1 MATQPTNL
9 PVPSESP
16 RDLKF
21 NAGKIDEF
29 VTSMGWTYT
38 DRFGEKHYTIEGI
51 NYLAQQAMAGFGY
64 VILTGKTF
72 TTGATISTP
81 NEVLLNTADGEY
93 YKWTGSFAS
102 GPKVVPVN
110 STPSNSGG
118 IGPGAWIGVGDSSLR
133 SALAALSGAG
143 LIGFSQL
150 NSYPT
155 GTVGSALKSIRVTSS
170 SLGLSKNNADAAANA
185 TLLNTKLQS
194 LYDSGVREIYMDES
208 YPVDPGYDYSTYT
221 ESRRVLH
228 LQDFRFYGPASFTAA
243 QPYTGLYNVQ
253 VEDKLCGDPVVFN
266 SSNIVISKPSKK
278 SFKVVIFGDSI
289 SLDWADSLTLG
300 ICQSSIIK
308 AELQAQ
314 NPGCNFTFVNRAIG
328 GQTWLHANTKPTSFP
343 SWYTDTSKNWVDYVI
358 SEDPDIVV
366 MAFGMNDS
374 MGFNMGTMVSAINK
388 LNTGLPYAHKI
399 MCTCL
404 VPSRGSLYND
414 GLGIDGLGYQ
424 EGRNFAAGAE
434 RTYAIYYGLSVLD
447 LNRYYVQSRDGK
459 DQVACEMEEVPGATP
474 TNGAYTADQCVD
486 FAFEAKISGWDKT
499 SPIYINCGGDQ
510 SEDFVYIGNTGA
522 GKFSVTGKTEY
533 IGNYYSFNS
542 TVDIPTGDFWLV
554 VTVLNNECHVYVGTD
569 ASVPVRDGTPNTLI
583 TSFRLIRHGG
593 IVRPKIGTG
602 GVLSGNV
609 SQIRVM
615 LGQPTQRRKTI
626 TDREMW
632 GSSDNASAA
641 RKSPYG
647 GNAVNHPSGQG
658 IARVITPVVQA
669 QDLRIKFADL
679 SLAVTMKTN
688 ISTLGVAPSAKIVNG
703 ILYLKG
709 GMTGAGAV
717 EGATL
722 ATIER
727 WGSFGQPDYLI
738 PTAGNSGTGGWL
750 TRLLR
755 IKANGDIVAEV
766 GSNTSGVLLTDI
778 SIPLL

>member
-1 MATQPTNL
+1 MATQPTKL

-81 NEVLLNTADGEY
+81 NQVLLNTADGEY

-208 YPVDPGYDYSTYT
+208 YPVDPGYDYSTFV
-221 ESRRVLH
+221 EARRVLH
-228 LQDFRFYGPASFTAA
+228 LQDFRFYGPGNFTAA
-243 QPYTGLYNVQ
+243 APYTGLYNVQ
-253 VEDKLCGDPVVFN
+253 VEDKLCGDPVLVN
-266 SSNIVISKPSKK
+266 NCNIQISKPPKK
-278 SFKVVIFGDSI
+278 TFKVVIFGDSI

-300 ICQSSIIK
+300 ISQSSIIK

-314 NPGCNFTFVNRAIG
+314 NPGCTFTFVNRAIG
-328 GQTWLHANTKPTSFP
+328 GQTWLQANSKPTAFP
-343 SWYTDTSKNWVDYVI
+343 SWYNDTSKNWVDYVI

-374 MGFNMGTMVSAINK
+374 MGFNMGTMVETINK

-399 MCTCL
+399 MCTCM
-404 VPSRGSLYND
+404 VPSRGSSYNN
-414 GLGIDGLGYQ
+414 GLGLDGLGYQ

-434 RTYAIYYGLSVLD
+434 RTYAQFYGHSVID
-447 LNRYYVQSRDGK
+447 LNRYFVQSRDGK
-459 DQVACEMEEVPGATP
+459 DQIACELQEVSGATP
-474 TNGAYTADQCVD
+474 TNGAYTGDQCVD
-486 FAFEAKISGWDKT
+486 FAFEALISGWDRNT
-499 SPIYINCGGDQ
+499 PIYINCGGDQ
-510 SEDFVYIGNTGA
+510 SEDFVYVGNTGT
-522 GKFSVTGKTEY
+522 GKFVVTGKTEY

-542 TVDIPTGDFWLV
+542 TIDIPTTSFWLV
-554 VTVLNNECHVYVGTD
+554 VTILNNECHVYIGTD
-569 ASVPVRDGTPNTLI
+569 AANPVRDGTPNTLI
-583 TSFRLIRHGG
+583 TSFRMIRHGG

-602 GVLSGNV
+602 GVSSGNV

-632 GSSDNASAA
+632 GNPDSTPA

-647 GNAVNHPSGQG
+647 GNGINHPSAQG
-658 IARVITPVVQA
+658 IARVITPVIQS
-669 QDLRIKFADL
+669 QDLRIRFSDL
-679 SLAVTMKTN
+679 NLAINLKPNVT
-688 ISTLGVAPSAKIVNG
+688 TLGTNPSAKIVNG
-703 ILYLKG
+703 VLYLKG
-709 GMTGAGAV
+709 GMTGAGATENAV
-717 EGATL
+717 L
-722 ATIER
+722 ANIER
-727 WGSFGQPDYLI
+727 WSTFSQSDYLA
-738 PTAGNSGTGGWL
+738 PTAGNSGTGWA
-750 TRLLR
+750 TRLVR

-766 GSNTSGVLLTDI
+766 GSNTSGVLLTNI
-778 SIPLL
+778 SIPLA